1 MKKLLLLLLFTVNI
15 AYAQEDAWVYFNDK
29 PDTEFYL
36 ANPLEM
42 LSQKSLT
49 RRANQNIALDG
60 QDVPIHADYI
70 TAVTNANGITVM
82 AKSKWLNA
90 LHIRGSVDD
99 INALTALAFVARIDF
114 ADRTLNAQSRGRVAK
129 PQRQANAQRV
139 QQTETTFNYGTSASQ
154 VQMLNTHLLHEQNYT
169 GTGITVAV
177 LDNGFPGVNTT
188 QSFARL
194 NDNGLI
200 IGGYNFVQRTNDVY
214 QGGSHGTIV
223 LSDMA
228 GYTEGQLVGT
238 APDAF
243 YYLFVT
249 EDVAAENPVE
259 ESYWVEAAEMADSLG
274 VDVINTSLGYY
285 TYDNVRYSHTYADA
299 DGNTAFITRGANV
312 AFSRGM
318 FLVNAAGNSG
328 ASEVNPNIS
337 VPADAYNTLTVGAV
351 DASRQYAYFS
361 SLGPTYDGRI
371 KPDVMA
377 QGLAAVVAN
386 FEGTITTANGTSCA
400 SPIMA
405 GAVACLWQA
414 LPNKTN
420 AELLQIIRGSADR
433 YNNPD
438 VQYGYGI
445 PDFNLALQGSL
456 GLNDSVKTDYMLYP
470 NPFRNEINIT
480 FPGNIKTASLTIFN
494 SLGQRVW
501 EQSIAA
507 NNPVFVDALSTGIY
521 SYRIESG
528 ADLQTGRLV
537 KE

>member
-1 MKKLLLLLLFTVNI
+1 MKKILLLLLFTVSMG
-15 AYAQEDAWVYFNDK
+15 YAQEDAWVYFNDK
-29 PDTEFYL
+29 PNADFYL

-49 RRANQNIALDG
+49 RRINQGVVLDN
-60 QDVPIHADYI
+60 QDVPVYTDYVM
-70 TAVTNANGITVM
+70 AVTNATGITVM

-90 LHIRGSVDD
+90 LHIRGSIQD
-99 INALTALAFVARIDF
+99 INALTQLTFVARVDF
-114 ADRTLNAQSRGRVAK
+114 ADRTLNVQGRNAN
-129 PQRQANAQRV
+129 PQRQANNQRI
-139 QQTETTFNYGTSASQ
+139 QQSETAFGYGTSANQ
-154 VQMLNTHLLHEQNYT
+154 VEMLNTHLLHQQNYT
-169 GTGITVAV
+169 GTGITVAI
-177 LDNGFPGVNTT
+177 LDNGFPGVNNT
-188 QSFARL
+188 QPFARL

-200 IGGYNFVQRTNDVY
+200 VGGYNFVQRNDDVY
-214 QGGSHGTIV
+214 QGGTHGTIV
-223 LSDMA
+223 LSDMG

-328 ASEVNPNIS
+328 ASEVNPNIT

-361 SLGPTYDGRI
+361 SVGPAYDGRI

-377 QGLAAVVAN
+377 KGLSAVVAN
-386 FEGTITTANGTSCA
+386 HEGAITTANGTSCA

-420 AELLQIIRGSADR
+420 AELLQIIRESADR

-438 VQYGYGI
+438 AQYGYGI

-456 GLNDSVKTDYMLYP
+456 GVNDIIKTDYILYP
-470 NPFRNEINIT
+470 NPFKNRVNIT
-480 FPGNIKTASLTIFN
+480 FPNNIKTANLTIFN

-501 EQSIAA
+501 EQIITSDK
-507 NNPVFVDALSTGIY
+507 PVFIDYMATGIY

-528 ADLQTGRLV
+528 ANLQTGRLV

>member
-1 MKKLLLLLLFTVNI
+1 MKHIVFLLLFNFSLT
-15 AYAQEDAWVYFNDK
+15 YAQEDAWVYFNSK

-36 ANPLEM
+36 ANPLNM

-49 RRANQNIALDG
+49 RRENQGIALDEK
-60 QDVPIHADYI
+60 DVPINADYMATI
-70 TAVTNANGITVM
+70 ANTNGIMVK

-90 LHIRGSVDD
+90 LHIRGAIEN
-99 INALTALAFVARIDF
+99 INTLTAFQFVERVEF
-114 ADRTLNAQSRGRVAK
+114 ADRSLNPTGRVAA
-129 PQRQANAQRV
+129 PQRQTNSQRAQ
-139 QQTETTFNYGTSASQ
+139 QAQTTFNYGTSASQ
-154 VQMLNTHLLHEQNYT
+154 VEMLKVNMLHEQNYT

-188 QSFARL
+188 PPFARL
-194 NDNGLI
+194 NNNGLI
-200 IGGYNFVQRTNDVY
+200 AGGYNFVQRSNDVY
-214 QGGSHGTIV
+214 TGGTHGTIV

-228 GYTEGQLVGT
+228 GYVEGQLVGT
-238 APDAF
+238 APDAS

-285 TYDNVRYSHTYADA
+285 TYDNPAYSHTYTDT

-328 ASEVNPNIS
+328 ASETNPNVS
-337 VPADAYNTLTVGAV
+337 VPGDAYNTLTVGAV
-351 DASRQYAYFS
+351 TTERQYAYFS
-361 SLGPTYDGRI
+361 SIGPTADGRV

-386 FEGTITTANGTSCA
+386 FEGNITTANGTSCA

-414 LPNKTN
+414 LPDKTN
-420 AELLQIIRGSADR
+420 AELLQIIRESADR
-433 YNNPD
+433 YSNPN

-445 PDFNLALQGSL
+445 PDFNFALQASL
-456 GLNDSVKTDYMLYP
+456 ETKDSIKTHYILYP
-470 NPFRNEINIT
+470 NPFRDRLNIT
-480 FPGNIKTASLTIFN
+480 FPKTIKATHLIIFN
-494 SLGQRVW
+494 NLGQKVW
-501 EQSIAA
+501 EQNITAGT
-507 NNPVFVDALSTGIY
+507 PLFIDALTTGIY
-521 SYRIESG
+521 SYRIQAG
-528 ADLQTGRLV
+528 TDTQTGRLV

>member
-1 MKKLLLLLLFTVNI
+1 MKKILLLLLLTVSI
-15 AYAQEDAWVYFNDK
+15 AHAQEDAWVYFNDK
-29 PDTEFYL
+29 PDAVFYL

-42 LSQKSLT
+42 LSQKALT
-49 RRANQNIALDG
+49 RRENQNIVLDE

-70 TAVTNANGITVM
+70 TAVTSATGITVM

-90 LHIRGSVDD
+90 LHIRGNEDN
-99 INALTALAFVARIDF
+99 INGLTALSFVNRVDF
-114 ADRTLNAQSRGRVAK
+114 ADRSLNTQGRHSSPRRPA
-129 PQRQANAQRV
+129 AAQRV
-139 QQTETTFNYGTSASQ
+139 LQTETTYNYGTSASQ
-154 VQMLNTHLLHEQNYT
+154 VQMLNANLLHEQNYT
-169 GTGITVAV
+169 GTGVTVAV

-188 QSFARL
+188 LPFSHL
-194 NDNGLI
+194 NDNNLI
-200 IGGYNFVQRTNDVY
+200 MGGYNFVQRSSNVY
-214 QGGSHGTIV
+214 QGGTHGSLV

-228 GYTEGQLVGT
+228 GYAEGQLVGT

-285 TYDNVRYSHTYADA
+285 TYDNPRYSHTYADA
-299 DGNTAFITRGANV
+299 DGATAFITRGANV

-328 ASEVNPNIS
+328 ASESNPNIS
-337 VPADAYNTLTVGAV
+337 VPADAFNTLTVGAV

-361 SLGPTYDGRI
+361 SVGSTYDGRI

-377 QGLAAVVAN
+377 QGLAAVISN
-386 FEGTITTANGTSCA
+386 SEGVITTANGTSCA

-405 GAVACLWQA
+405 GAVSCLWQA

-420 AELLQIIRGSADR
+420 AELLQIIRESADR
-433 YNNPD
+433 YSNPNT
-438 VQYGYGI
+438 QYGYGI
-445 PDFNLALQGSL
+445 PDFNIALQNNL
-456 GLNDSVKTDYMLYP
+456 SVKDVIKSEYVVYP
-470 NPFRNEINIT
+470 NPFKDTINIT
-480 FPGNIKTASLTIFN
+480 FPNDVKTTNFTVFN

-501 EQSIAA
+501 EQSVTTNKSIFIDNIA
-507 NNPVFVDALSTGIY
+507 SGIY
-521 SYRIESG
+521 SYRIEAG
-528 ADLQTGRLV
+528 NNLQTGRLV

>member
-1 MKKLLLLLLFTVNI
+1 MG
-15 AYAQEDAWVYFNDK
+15 YAQEDAWVYFTNK
-29 PDTEFYL
+29 PDAEFYL

-42 LSQKSLT
+42 LTQKSLT
-49 RRANQNIALDG
+49 RRANQGISLDL
-60 QDVPIHADYI
+60 QDVPIYPDYI
-70 TAVTNANGITVM
+70 TSITNANGISVL

-90 LHIRGSVDD
+90 LHIRGSVQN
-99 INALTALAFVARIDF
+99 ISALTTLAFVDRIEF
-114 ADRTLNAQSRGRVAK
+114 ANRSLNPRGRLA
-129 PQRQANAQRV
+129 ANLGRANTQRV
-139 QQTETTFNYGTSASQ
+139 QQTETTFNYGTSSNQ
-154 VQMLNTHLLHEQNYT
+154 VEMLNAHLLHQQEYT

-177 LDNGFPGVNTT
+177 LDNGFPGVDTT
-188 QSFARL
+188 QPFTRL
-194 NDNGLI
+194 NTNGLI
-200 IGGYNFVQRTNDVY
+200 VGGYNFVQRNNNVY
-214 QGGSHGTIV
+214 QGGTHGTIV

-285 TYDNVRYSHTYADA
+285 TYDNPAYSHTYADV
-299 DGNTAFITRGANV
+299 DGSTAFITRGANV

-328 ASEVNPNIS
+328 ASEANPNIS

-361 SLGPTYDGRI
+361 SLGPTADGRI

-377 QGLAAVVAN
+377 RGLVAVVAN

-420 AELLQIIRGSADR
+420 TELLQIIRESADR
-433 YNNPD
+433 SSNPD
-438 VQYGYGI
+438 NQYGYGI
-445 PDFNLALQGSL
+445 PDFNLALQNNLSL
-456 GLNDSVKTDYMLYP
+456 PDAAKTDYVLYP
-470 NPFRNEINIT
+470 NPFKNEVNFL
-480 FPGNIKTASLTIFN
+480 FPKNVSTANFTMFN
-494 SLGQRVW
+494 NLGQKVLDKTIT
-501 EQSIAA
+501 SVKPLLVDDIA
-507 NNPVFVDALSTGIY
+507 TGLY

-528 ADLQTGRLV
+528 TDVQTGRLV